1 MSEEQE
7 ASKEISINLNW
18 YQESFLFSEERFSCL
33 IGGVGTGKTFA
44 FLLKA
49 WQLCQEKPGSL
60 GLIVRREYTDLRDST
75 IQDFERYFNV
85 KIKEQAKE
93 YEFANGSKI
102 MFRHGDMSDINVLKN
117 INLSFFGI
125 EQAEEYETSAIF
137 DFLRDRLRRGE
148 GACGFLIANAMGH
161 NWIYERFIEGA
172 TSEVHDAPTGQVAY
186 KKDNYFC
193 ATANSFANAH
203 NLPADFVADLR
214 AQEKDA
220 PEHFKQYVMNDF
232 NIVDADDLLL
242 TPEELGNLKQ
252 NCAGIAGSRYLAADL
267 ARFGKDK
274 CVCVVGEDISGFKF
288 SEVATDAWGQKDAL
302 HSVGRIADFG
312 RQMNLTDGT
321 IDCDGLGQGYYDNLK
336 DLVNGNY
343 GLKEFHNTAL
353 GKDSPYANIRT
364 EIYFYIKEL
373 ASKGWLSVKTPEII
387 NDLARLTYT
396 YNRAGQKMMTP
407 KEVMRAKGV
416 KSPDY
421 ADALMMSVWLW
432 KTKKPA
438 QSALRRN
445 KIGRFS
451 FVNKGLNNW

>member
-1 MSEEQE
+1 MNEQE
-7 ASKEISINLNW
+7 QVKEVNIRLNW
-18 YQESFLFSEERFSCL
+18 YQDKFLFSKERYSCL
-33 IGGVGTGKTFA
+33 IAGVGTGKTFA

-49 WQLCQEKPGSL
+49 WQFCQENPGAL
-60 GLIVRREYTDLRDST
+60 GLIVRREYTDLKDST

-102 MFRHGDMSDINVLKN
+102 MFRHGDMTDINVLKN

-137 DFLRDRLRRGE
+137 DFLRDRLRRSE
-148 GACGFLIANAMGH
+148 NACGFLIANANGH

-172 TSEVHDAPTGQVAY
+172 RSKVFDETTGQVAY
-186 KKDNYFC
+186 TKDNYFC

-203 NLPADFVADLR
+203 NLPATYVADLR
-214 AQEKDA
+214 AGEKDA
-220 PEHFKQYVMNDF
+220 PEHFRQYVMNDF
-232 NIVDADDLLL
+232 NVLDADDLLL
-242 TPEELGNLKQ
+242 TPDELEKIKQ
-252 NCAGIAGSRYLAADL
+252 DIGGYPGERYLGADL
-267 ARFGKDK
+267 ARFGKDN
-274 CVCVVGEDISGFKF
+274 CVAFVGQNVSGFKF
-288 SEVATDAWGQKDAL
+288 SEVATDAWQGKDTL

-336 DLVNGNY
+336 DLINGHY

-353 GKDSPYANIRT
+353 GKESPYANIRT

-373 ASKGWLSVKTPEII
+373 AGKGWLCVRTPEVI
-387 NDLARLTYT
+387 NDLARLRYT
-396 YNRAGQKMMTP
+396 YNRNGQKMMIP
-407 KEVMRAKGV
+407 KEVMRSKGV

-421 ADALMMSVWLW
+421 ADALMMCVWLW

-438 QSALRRN
+438 QSNLRRQR
-445 KIGRFS
+445 IGKFN
-451 FVNKGLNNW
+451 FVNNSMNNW